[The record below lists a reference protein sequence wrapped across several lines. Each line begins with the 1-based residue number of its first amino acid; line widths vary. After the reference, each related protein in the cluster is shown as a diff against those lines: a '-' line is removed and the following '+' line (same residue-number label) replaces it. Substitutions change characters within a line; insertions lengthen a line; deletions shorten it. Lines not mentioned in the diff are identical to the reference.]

1 MPQKADSYQ
10 FDEDLAGYLSDE
22 AGICEFFSECEFFAQ
37 PDVNGTIATGLKHF
51 YCFSN
56 NRWTE
61 CRRLQH
67 YEKTGEKPPVAMLP
81 SGRIMPR

>member
-1 MPQKADSYQ
+1 MTQEANSQKI
-10 FDEDLAGYLSDE
+10 DEDLADYFSDE
-22 AGICEFFSECEFFAQ
+22 VGICDFFSECEFFAQ

-51 YCFSN
+51 YCCSE

-61 CRRLQH
+61 CRRLHH
-67 YEKTGEKPPVAMLP
+67 YQETGEKPPITMLP